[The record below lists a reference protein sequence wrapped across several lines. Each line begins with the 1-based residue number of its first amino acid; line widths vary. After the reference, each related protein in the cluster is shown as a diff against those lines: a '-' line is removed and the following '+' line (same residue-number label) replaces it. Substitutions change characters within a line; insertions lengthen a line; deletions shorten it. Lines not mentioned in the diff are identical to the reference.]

1 VALFSHILS
10 FTDGLGR
17 ETNSVRCVWR
27 NGSRDSAY
35 ASLATRTAYPFG
47 TDNHV
52 VTTDPLDVQTVTRTY
67 YEGNAAITEAVS
79 AGVTNRTIRVQGGAV
94 VDEKYWDGKW
104 TRETRSTA
112 YDAACRSVETVTAE
126 ASDCPVFAKS
136 VTTYDFLGREV
147 SVAAPLGVTSNF
159 YDGASD
165 RVLRVTRTGSPDTIY
180 VYDALG
186 NVTATALDVDADGQ
200 VSYAGTDR
208 ISSAATRYE
217 KDASNVWWRVSAQAT
232 ACGGVTNVS
241 SITREQLTGLSD
253 ALRSRAVMTARN
265 GAVTTV
271 ATSFDPATSVV
282 TETALADTTT
292 PAVRRTLFG
301 CELERSGADEATLSG
316 YDGFARVVSQTV
328 TNGIGTV
335 STLAVV
341 YDTLGNAVTNTAT
354 YGNLAAVSAVAYDAQ
369 GRAVSQTDALGN
381 AVDTAYD
388 SLGQALSL
396 SGATYP
402 VTYAYDT
409 AGRKVALSTTR
420 DGVTPDTTHWLNDGA
435 TGLLTNKVCADGS
448 HVSYTY
454 TTSGRPA
461 RTTWARGAFKENS
474 WDWFGQ
480 STGTAYSDGTPP
492 AFNAYTAAGF
502 LAVSS
507 NAVARYIYQSADSGV
522 ATNTAVLIGTNAF
535 AIGKTLDPF
544 QRLSV
549 LCTGDAQS
557 PVRYGYSD
565 GDAMSSVSNAAF
577 GVAYRFDGTRD
588 AGCTVTLTNGRT
600 VTRAVIRDPH
610 RRHLVTGVSN
620 VIGGSV
626 YSSTACGH
634 DLLGNVTN
642 RNGDAFSY
650 NPRSEV
656 SDAVVGTNVFD
667 YAYDGIG
674 NNAVVT
680 VNAVAATYTANC
692 LNQYTAVTGGMAVTT
707 SYDAD
712 GNLIGLGPLSLTWDA
727 ENRNTAILSNDVA
740 FIANGYDPQHR
751 RVVKTMPSETRSFLY
766 DGWLPVFE
774 NISRSDGTSEVRE
787 HVWGKDLSGTRGG
800 AGGVGG
806 LLATRIGNAW
816 YFPLYD
822 ANGNIT
828 DYVSESGAPVAHRE
842 YGPYGETTVATGP
855 MVNYFNFWFSSKYL
869 DHETG
874 LYYYGLRFYSP
885 ALTRFINR
893 DPIEEEGGL
902 NLYSICENNL
912 INRFDSTGE
921 TWTTNWEF
929 FWDWVLER
937 GEENR
942 IYGTGTVELEEMKS
956 SPGAKQM
963 RNAYKAGGCKTI
975 KNNSFGT
982 VKAYFTTTWLP
993 NKTAFQVGGFLYDAV
1008 NNGDGTVTY
1017 SIRNQASAYSFFLHI
1032 PGVPHKPRGG
1042 TIRLFGNINQ
1052 TFMFTE
1058 KSPCCD
1064 KKKESK

>member
-1 VALFSHILS
+1 MK
-10 FTDGLGR
+10 
-17 ETNSVRCVWR
+17 
-27 NGSRDSAY
+27 
-35 ASLATRTAYPFG
+35 
-47 TDNHV
+47 NH
-52 VTTDPLDVQTVTRTY
+52 TLNP
-67 YEGNAAITEAVS
+67 EAPS
-79 AGVTNRTIRVQGGAV
+79 
-94 VDEKYWDGKW
+94 
-104 TRETRSTA
+104 
-112 YDAACRSVETVTAE
+112 YD
-126 ASDCPVFAKS
+126 
-136 VTTYDFLGREV
+136 
-147 SVAAPLGVTSNF
+147 
-159 YDGASD
+159 
-165 RVLRVTRTGSPDTIY
+165 
-180 VYDALG
+180 
-186 NVTATALDVDADGQ
+186 
-200 VSYAGTDR
+200 GTDR
-208 ISSAATRYE
+208 ISSAATRYDE
-217 KDASNVWWRVSAQAT
+217 DASNVWWRVSVRAT

-253 ALRSRAVMTARN
+253 ALRSRAVITARN

-301 CELERSGADEATLSG
+301 YELERSGADEATLSG
-316 YDGFARVVSQTV
+316 YDSFARVVSQTV

-420 DGVTPDTTHWLNDGA
+420 DGVTPDTTHWLYDGA

-474 WDWFGQ
+474 WAWFGQ

-502 LAVSS
+502 LAASS

-549 LCTGDAQS
+549 LCAGGALS

-565 GDAMSSVSNAAF
+565 GNAIASVSNAAF
-577 GVAYRFDGTRD
+577 SVACRFDGMRD
-588 AGCTVTLTNGRT
+588 AGYTVTLTNGLK
-600 VTRAVIRDPH
+600 VARAVIRDPH
-610 RRHLVTGVSN
+610 RRNLVTGISN

-626 YSSTACGH
+626 YSVITYGH
-634 DLLGNVTN
+634 DLLGNATD

-650 NPRSEV
+650 NPRSEI
-656 SDAVVGTNVFD
+656 SGAVVGTNVFD

-692 LNQYTAVTGGMAVTT
+692 LNQYTAITGGMAVTPT
-707 SYDAD
+707 YDAD

-751 RVVKTMPSETRSFLY
+751 RVVKATPSETRSFLY
-766 DGWLPVFE
+766 DGWLPVLE
-774 NISRSDGTSEVRE
+774 KISRADGTSEVRE

-806 LLATRIGNAW
+806 LLATRIGEVW

-822 ANGNIT
+822 NNGNIT
-828 DYVSESGAPVAHRE
+828 DYVNESGATVAHRE
-842 YGPYGETTVATGP
+842 YDAFGKTLAVTGP
-855 MVNYFNFWFSSKYL
+855 MANVFDFWYSTKYL

-874 LYYYGLRFYSP
+874 LYYYGYRFHSP
-885 ALTRFINR
+885 DLHRFINR
-893 DPIEEEGGL
+893 DPIEERGGL
-902 NLYSICENNL
+902 NLYG
-912 INRFDSTGE
+912 FVG
-921 TWTTNWEF
+921 
-929 FWDWVLER
+929 
-937 GEENR
+937 
-942 IYGTGTVELEEMKS
+942 
-956 SPGAKQM
+956 
-963 RNAYKAGGCKTI
+963 
-975 KNNSFGT
+975 NNSLNRRDNLEHF
-982 VKAYFTTTWLP
+982 
-993 NKTAFQVGGFLYDAV
+993 N
-1008 NNGDGTVTY
+1008 
-1017 SIRNQASAYSFFLHI
+1017 
-1032 PGVPHKPRGG
+1032 
-1042 TIRLFGNINQ
+1042 
-1052 TFMFTE
+1052 
-1058 KSPCCD
+1058 
-1064 KKKESK
+1064 